1 MAMEATGPR
10 REVEFDDEFS
20 NPLAAAKPATA
31 QARSPTV
38 PTVASPTADSQQE
51 AGGEPG
57 ASLRTFRLQI
67 DSRDASLATFFK

>member
-38 PTVASPTADSQQE
+38 ASPTADSQE
-51 AGGEPG
+51 AGGEAS
-57 ASLRTFRLQI
+57 ASLRTFRLLV

>member
-38 PTVASPTADSQQE
+38 ASQTADSQQE
-51 AGGEPG
+51 AGGEPS
-57 ASLRTFRLQI
+57 ASLRTFRLLV

>member
-38 PTVASPTADSQQE
+38 ASPTADSQE
-51 AGGEPG
+51 AGGEPS
-57 ASLRTFRLQI
+57 ASLRTFRLLV